1 MLWLYSCRHYKH
13 RGVIPT
19 EYIKT
24 AAEIVA
30 ILGFL
35 GSMVKLFKD
44 QKKTKEEAQKEQEK
58 SKEGQ
63 KCLLRAEMLKIYYH
77 NKDQK
82 KIRQF
87 ELQNF
92 LLMYQAY
99 KALGGNSFI
108 DEVYEAV
115 TSWEIIT

>member
-1 MLWLYSCRHYKH
+1 M
-13 RGVIPT
+13 
-19 EYIKT
+19 

-35 GSMVKLFKD
+35 ASAFKFFKD
-44 QKKTKEEAQKEQEK
+44 QKKAKAEAREEQEK

-63 KCLLRAEMLKIYYH
+63 RCLLRAEMLKIYYH

-92 LLMYQAY
+92 ILMYKAY

-108 DEVYEAV
+108 DEVSDFV